1 MGATRGGSHDR
12 GKVRTSPVT
21 EVCEVWS
28 AGQLAALVIGTTVL
42 ASAAVLA
49 VILGCV
55 WLAQSWPGLEGG
67 AVVDNLAQDPPA
79 GLGKAALGNFASR
92 ERVE

>member
-1 MGATRGGSHDR
+1 M
-12 GKVRTSPVT
+12 T

-42 ASAAVLA
+42 ASAGVLA

-55 WLAQSWPGLEGG
+55 WLAHTWPEPERPQSLREVVGRQVR
-67 AVVDNLAQDPPA
+67 AVADYVAEDTPA
-79 GLGKAALGNFASR
+79 SLSQAALSDRASR
-92 ERVE
+92 ECVE

>member
-1 MGATRGGSHDR
+1 M
-12 GKVRTSPVT
+12 T

-28 AGQLAALVIGTTVL
+28 AGQLAALVIGTTAL

-55 WLAQSWPGLEGG
+55 WLAHTWPGPVRD
-67 AVVDNLAQDPPA
+67 ADTPQIPQ
-79 GLGKAALGNFASR
+79 F
-92 ERVE
+92 

>member
-1 MGATRGGSHDR
+1 M
-12 GKVRTSPVT
+12 T

-28 AGQLAALVIGTTVL
+28 TGQLAALVIGTTAL

-55 WLAQSWPGLEGG
+55 WLAHSWPAPLVLDAGPGD
-67 AVVDNLAQDPPA
+67 VVEDGEQ
-79 GLGKAALGNFASR
+79 FR
-92 ERVE
+92 

>member
-55 WLAQSWPGLEGG
+55 WLAQSWPGPVRDAEAPQLPQFRLDIDG
-67 AVVDNLAQDPPA
+67 ARK
-79 GLGKAALGNFASR
+79 G
-92 ERVE
+92 

>member
-1 MGATRGGSHDR
+1 M
-12 GKVRTSPVT
+12 T

-28 AGQLAALVIGTTVL
+28 AGQLAALVIGTTAL

-55 WLAQSWPGLEGG
+55 WLAHTWPACSDVDDLAVAELEEFRLDIDGPG
-67 AVVDNLAQDPPA
+67 T
-79 GLGKAALGNFASR
+79 R
-92 ERVE
+92 

>member
-1 MGATRGGSHDR
+1 M
-12 GKVRTSPVT
+12 T

-28 AGQLAALVIGTTVL
+28 TGQLAALVIGTTAL

-55 WLAQSWPGLEGG
+55 WLAHTWPGPVRD
-67 AVVDNLAQDPPA
+67 ADTPQIPQ
-79 GLGKAALGNFASR
+79 F
-92 ERVE
+92 

>member
-1 MGATRGGSHDR
+1 M
-12 GKVRTSPVT
+12 
-21 EVCEVWS
+21 WS

-55 WLAQSWPGLEGG
+55 WLAHTWPEPDRSQPLREIVGRKVR
-67 AVVDNLAQDPPA
+67 AVADNFAEDSPA
-79 GLGKAALGNFASR
+79 SLGQAALSDRASR
-92 ERVE
+92 ECVE